1 VVAYLD
7 KTGAIYLPSL
17 VLQKIV
23 PIAYLSAGTS
33 SQATP
38 IATTAQHL
46 PQSFFARPAEQ
57 VAPELIGLLT
67 GLAEWKRSL
76 ILERTKES
84 VEHRRRTGGN
94 LAARPKASDNKER
107 QVIRLREDGESYR
120 SIRDQ
125 RGVSL
130 AKI

>member
-1 VVAYLD
+1 MKFLC
-7 KTGAIYLPSL
+7 K
-17 VLQKIV
+17 
-23 PIAYLSAGTS
+23 
-33 SQATP
+33 ATP
-38 IATTAQHL
+38 IATKTLPAL
-46 PQSFFARPAEQ
+46 PQHFFARPAEQ